1 MSISE
6 AILIGLFLMLIV
18 FAVLILLSIILKL
31 QSKFFNYI
39 EKNKF
44 LNKTDLVNDN
54 NCINL
59 LADKNTFGNID
70 EETIAIILASISHT
84 SNIPLKSLKIK
95 SIKPIDL

>member
-18 FAVLILLSIILKL
+18 FTVLILLSIILKL
-31 QSKFFNYI
+31 QSKFFNSI
-39 EKNKF
+39 GKNRSS
-44 LNKTDLVNDN
+44 NDIDLVKDDN
-54 NCINL
+54 SIKL
-59 LADKNTFGNID
+59 LTDKNTFGNID

>member
-6 AILIGLFLMLIV
+6 AILIGLFLIFIV
-18 FAVLILLSIILKL
+18 FTVLILLSILLKL

-39 EKNKF
+39 EKNKSS
-44 LNKTDLVNDN
+44 NEIDLVKDDN
-54 NCINL
+54 SIKL
-59 LADKNTFGNID
+59 STDKNTFGNID
-70 EETIAIILASISHT
+70 EETIAIILTSISHT